1 MTGPAALRPS
11 TKSNLPQELQL
22 YFSRLTSALVPSTPP
37 SDDAERH
44 RLAALA
50 SLRSDSAVAGILVYL
65 VKWLAESIGKCLM
78 GPTSIIW
85 GLVDGVEAVL
95 DNEVI
100 FLEPYVSRLSH
111 RTRSPALRL

>member
-1 MTGPAALRPS
+1 
-11 TKSNLPQELQL
+11 
-22 YFSRLTSALVPSTPP
+22 
-37 SDDAERH
+37 
-44 RLAALA
+44 
-50 SLRSDSAVAGILVYL
+50 
-65 VKWLAESIGKCLM
+65 M